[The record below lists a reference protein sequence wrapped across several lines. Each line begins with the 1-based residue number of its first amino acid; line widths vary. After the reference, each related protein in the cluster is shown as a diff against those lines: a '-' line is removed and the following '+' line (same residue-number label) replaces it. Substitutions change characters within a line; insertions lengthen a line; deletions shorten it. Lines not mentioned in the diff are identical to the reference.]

1 MNSKIPS
8 LFSGSRL
15 YEYFYLGVHIMSSK
29 YNMVAVLA
37 SLVAVVSAKGET
49 ITIAEGVEMP
59 VVNAG

>member
-1 MNSKIPS
+1 MA
-8 LFSGSRL
+8 
-15 YEYFYLGVHIMSSK
+15 
-29 YNMVAVLA
+29 AVLA